1 MANYRVAELDFDT
14 IKTNLKQFLTN
25 YRDKDNNLIFKDYD
39 FDASSL
45 SILLDIL
52 SYNTH
57 YNAYYTNMV
66 ANEMFLDSAVKR
78 ESAVSI
84 AKHLGYTP
92 LSYRSARA
100 KVSFTVPNPV
110 GLPSTLTLPKFSPFT
125 TSINDVNYTFV
136 NLDSITIKPQDGVY
150 TFSDVEIV
158 EGEPL
163 TYSYR
168 VDLSG
173 PSEKYTIP
181 NKNVD
186 TSTLRVTVQ
195 NSYTDTNTIA
205 YTLAESLSSLTST
218 SKVYFLEENPSGF
231 FEIFFGDNILGQK
244 LNPGNIV
251 IIEYLSSNGDS
262 CNVSGNIIQQFSLGI
277 VIGGVTLNSAINAT
291 VNSAGGDVN
300 DSLDEIKFKAPRF
313 ISSFNRAVTAEDY
326 KAIIEAHYPLVESI
340 SVWGGEDNDPPLYG
354 KVVISLKPYEGYT
367 VSNAVKNNIKTN
379 ILANKKVMSIIPEF
393 IDPNY
398 LYINLDTRVK
408 FEVKNSKYTA
418 AQIEKLVQYKIEDYF
433 KQELQKFNKKFVYSK
448 LSKLIDN
455 IDPSIIGN
463 TSSIK
468 VQKRITPIIGA
479 QNGYAGSSVIKF
491 ANKLVS
497 GSINSTA
504 FYYTVNNSIYTTY
517 LQDDITTSSVG
528 TINLLDF
535 FTNTILVSSIGSV
548 NYTMGEI
555 SIPNLNPTGYL
566 ENATDIR
573 IYSKIEDLD
582 ISSTRDLILVIDDGK
597 VDTSSKRLSGLNVT
611 VTLE

>member
-205 YTLAESLSSLTST
+205 YTLAESLSNLTST

-326 KAIIEAHYPLVESI
+326 KAIIEANYPLVESI

-479 QNGYAGSSVIKF
+479 QNGYTGSSVIKF

>member
-326 KAIIEAHYPLVESI
+326 KAIIEANYPLVESI

-479 QNGYAGSSVIKF
+479 QNGYTGSSVIKF

>member
-326 KAIIEAHYPLVESI
+326 KAIIEANYPLVESI

>member
-205 YTLAESLSSLTST
+205 YTLAESLSNLTST

-326 KAIIEAHYPLVESI
+326 KAIIEANYPLVESI